1 MKKLLI
7 LLVLVFSV
15 FNTAFA
21 GHTPNREELNEVQ
34 QTFSGFYFDM
44 KGKKIVNYL
53 KINDSGLIEFK
64 HNGVLHLIRNPEL
77 EVDYNDGL
85 SISFNGNCSKEGC
98 DFQGWNISMSP
109 LGYDRFSHGYSYS
122 LVLLRFKENVD
133 ATQVT
138 DPSELF
144 DRESY
149 VIVKK

>member
-1 MKKLLI
+1 M
-7 LLVLVFSV
+7 LVFSV

-34 QTFSGFYFDM
+34 RIFSGFYFDK
-44 KGKKIVNYL
+44 KGKEIVNYL
-53 KINDSGLIEFK
+53 KIHDSGLIEFK

-77 EVDYNDGL
+77 EVDYNDG
-85 SISFNGNCSKEGC
+85 INITFKGNCSDKGC
-98 DFQGWNISMSP
+98 DFQNWNVSFNPIS
-109 LGYDRFSHGYSYS
+109 YNRFSHGYSFS

-144 DRESY
+144 DRDGY
-149 VIVKK
+149 VVVKK